1 MSYRII
7 SSILTGYTHQI
18 SSHVRNINVTRYK
31 NVVIYDIPLYTE
43 AKELAEI
50 IEVIKT
56 ENNLKITYSVQDPK
70 SESTQDTRQD

>member
-1 MSYRII
+1 
-7 SSILTGYTHQI
+7 
-18 SSHVRNINVTRYK
+18 
-31 NVVIYDIPLYTE
+31 VIYDIPLYTE